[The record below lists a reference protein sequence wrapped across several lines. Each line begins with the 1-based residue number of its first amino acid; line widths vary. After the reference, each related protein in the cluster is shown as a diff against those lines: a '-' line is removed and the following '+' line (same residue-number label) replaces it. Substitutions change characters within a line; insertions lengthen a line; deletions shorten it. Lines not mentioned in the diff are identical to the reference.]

1 MKYLLLNPPN
11 PEQKVLVPVDRP
23 LYLRNYDGIFWICLG
38 NVKLFDVIDREKCT
52 ILDSIT
58 NGLGQCDIVSI
69 NLTNPPSKELF
80 QWLSM

>member
-11 PEQKVLVPVDRP
+11 PEQKVLVPIDRP
-23 LYLRNYDGIFWICLG
+23 LCLRNYDGIFWICLG

>member
-11 PEQKVLVPVDRP
+11 PEEKVLVPVDRP
-23 LYLRNYDGIFWICLG
+23 LRRYFLDLSRQRQ
-38 NVKLFDVIDREKCT
+38 LFDVIDREKHA
-52 ILDSIT
+52 IMDSIT

-80 QWLSM
+80 RWLSM

>member
-1 MKYLLLNPPN
+1 MKYLLLNPPD

-23 LYLRNYDGIFWICLG
+23 LFLRNYDSIYWICLG

>member
-23 LYLRNYDGIFWICLG
+23 LFLRYYDGIFWICLG
-38 NVKLFDVIDREKCT
+38 NIKLFNVIDREKHA
-52 ILDSIT
+52 IMDSIT

-69 NLTNPPSKELF
+69 NLTNPPAKELF

>member
-23 LYLRNYDGIFWICLG
+23 LFLRYYDGIFWICLG
-38 NVKLFDVIDREKCT
+38 NVKLFDVIDREKHT
-52 ILDSIT
+52 IMDSIT

>member
-11 PEQKVLVPVDRP
+11 PEEKVLVPVDRP
-23 LYLRNYDGIFWICLG
+23 LFLRYYDGIFWICLG
-38 NVKLFDVIDREKCT
+38 NVKLFDVIDREKHA
-52 ILDSIT
+52 IMDSIT
-58 NGLGQCDIVSI
+58 NSLGQCDIVSI